1 MRTIA
6 LSPLVLAAGCQLSP
20 IRSNIDAWHDHAR
33 RDVPALERVL
43 KEGDIVFRLSKTQ
56 LAGGL
61 LDFSKTVADATESSV
76 SHATLVYRVQPD
88 GVVLVDV
95 TPAGIERR
103 YLIDWYLDGTENV
116 VVRRLKPE
124 YAHLIPRVMA
134 ELDSLIAK
142 DALYDDKFVPDDDRY
157 YCTELVD
164 FCFRA
169 TGHPLASR
177 IRIKE
182 LPRYSAVMHIGCM
195 IGGIDNRNEVAVAG
209 NERIGLFSSPM
220 LETVL
225 DLRVRPDPVA
235 PQPRAFLA
243 YRRAPPA
250 RSEVSPPRPKGAWS
264 APSRTGDHGTDL
276 SRAEQRGRSPD

>member
-1 MRTIA
+1 MRIIA

-20 IRSNIDAWHDHAR
+20 IPSSIGVWHDHAR
-33 RDVPALERVL
+33 RDVPVLERVL

-61 LDFSKTVADATESSV
+61 LDFSKAVADATESRM
-76 SHATLVYRVQPD
+76 SHAALVYRVQPD

-95 TPAGIERR
+95 TPAGTARR
-103 YLIDWYLDGTENV
+103 YLIDWYFDGSENI

-124 YAHLIPRVMA
+124 YADLIPRVMA
-134 ELDSLIAK
+134 ELQKLIAE
-142 DALYDDKFVPDDDRY
+142 DVLYDDKFVPNDDRY

-164 FCFRA
+164 YCFRA

-177 IRIKE
+177 IRIKD
-182 LPRYSAVMHIGCM
+182 LPQYGAVMHIGC
-195 IGGIDNRNEVAVAG
+195 ILGGIDNRNEVAIAG

-225 DLRVRPDPVA
+225 DLRVQPDPVA
-235 PQPRAFLA
+235 SQPRSFLVS
-243 YRRAPPA
+243 RRAPPS
-250 RSEVSPPRPKGAWS
+250 RSATPPRPKGAWR
-264 APSRTGDHGTDL
+264 APSRTGEPGTDM
-276 SRAEQRGRSPD
+276 SRAKQRPRLPE

>member
-1 MRTIA
+1 MRIIA

-20 IRSNIDAWHDHAR
+20 VPSSIGVYHDHAR

-43 KEGDIVFRLSKTQ
+43 EEGDIVFRLSKTQ

-61 LDFSKTVADATESSV
+61 LDFSKAVADATESSM
-76 SHATLVYRVQPD
+76 SHAALVYRVQPD
-88 GVVLVDV
+88 GVVLIDV

-134 ELDSLIAK
+134 EMKNLIAK
-142 DALYDDKFVPDDDRY
+142 DVLYDDKFVPNDNRY

-164 FCFRA
+164 YCFRA
-169 TGHPLASR
+169 AGHPLASR
-177 IRIKE
+177 IPIKD
-182 LPRYSAVMHIGCM
+182 LPRYGAIMHIGCM
-195 IGGIDNRNEVAVAG
+195 IGGIDNRNEVAIAG

-225 DLRVRPDPVA
+225 DLRTRPDPVA
-235 PQPRAFLA
+235 PPPRAFLVS
-243 YRRAPPA
+243 RRAPPSGSA
-250 RSEVSPPRPKGAWS
+250 TPPRPKGAWN
-264 APSRTGDHGTDL
+264 APSRTGDPGTDL

>member
-1 MRTIA
+1 MRIIA
-6 LSPLVLAAGCQLSP
+6 LSPLVFAAGCQMSP
-20 IRSNIDAWHDHAR
+20 IPSNIDAWHDHAR

-61 LDFSKTVADATESSV
+61 LDFSKAVADATESCM

-103 YLIDWYLDGTENV
+103 YLIDWYLDGTENI

-124 YAHLIPRVMA
+124 HADLIPRVMA
-134 ELDSLIAK
+134 ELQKLIAK
-142 DALYDDKFVPDDDRY
+142 DVLYDDKFVPDDDRY

-164 FCFRA
+164 YCFRVA
-169 TGHPLASR
+169 GHPLASR
-177 IRIKE
+177 IRIKDF
-182 LPRYSAVMHIGCM
+182 PRYGAAVHIVCTV
-195 IGGIDNRNEVAVAG
+195 GGIDNRNEVAIAG

-235 PQPRAFLA
+235 SPPRAFLVS
-243 YRRAPPA
+243 RRAPPS
-250 RSEVSPPRPKGAWS
+250 RSATPPRPRGAWS
-264 APSRTGDHGTDL
+264 APSRTGDPGTDV
-276 SRAEQRGRSPD
+276 SRAEQRGRSPE